1 MQKQGEANKRNSKGF
16 SLYEN
21 LAVVVAIVLLI
32 LVAIPIA
39 FNVIQ
44 DHRVQQNRDNAAT
57 ARSAAMKQAIV
68 DQEGSGYYQYVV
80 DTKEVTRISSAPE
93 SVAFTS
99 DITDLSEWEK
109 SSDYTVSGLLS
120 GDLGK
125 TVYPIWVIYL
135 KNGEAIQYYG
145 LLDT

>member
-1 MQKQGEANKRNSKGF
+1 MLKRCGEKGDNGGF
-16 SLYEN
+16 TLFEN
-21 LAVVVAIVLLI
+21 LGIVVAIILLI

-44 DHRVQQNRDNAAT
+44 DNRVQQNRDNAAT

-68 DQEGSGYYQYVV
+68 EQEGSGYYQYVV
-80 DTKEVTRISSAPE
+80 DTQEVARISSAPE
-93 SVAFTS
+93 SAAFTS
-99 DITDLSEWEK
+99 EITDLSEWEK
-109 SSDYTVSGLLS
+109 SGDYTVSGLLS

-135 KNGEAIQYYG
+135 KDGEAIRYYG
-145 LLDT
+145 LLDS